1 MAHFF
6 ITRPVFAMVIS
17 VLTVLV
23 GGLALTQLPIA
34 QYPEVVPPQVVV
46 TAAYP
51 GADARTVSE
60 TVAAPIEQEVNGVE
74 GMLYMESQATNDGA
88 LRLTVTFRLGTNPDM
103 AQVLVQ
109 NRVSIALPRLPEE
122 VRRLGVTTK
131 KQSTAILLV
140 VNLFA
145 TTEAKTDKDVFEQQL
160 AVSRQANLQVKD
172 ELARIGGVGD
182 VFLFGNRDYSMRV
195 WLLPDRM
202 TDLDLS
208 PAEVVDAIRKQNV
221 QVAAGQIGQPPA
233 PKGQNLQMV
242 INTQGRLRTEQ
253 QFKDIVVKTGPA
265 GEALVRLSDVAR
277 VELGAKSYD
286 SSSALDN
293 KPSVGLPVF
302 QLPGSNAFNTA
313 RDIKEKMKE
322 LRADPGWPPGIEY
335 DIVFDPTEFIQA
347 SVEAVVETLVEAIVL
362 VFIVVLLFL
371 QNWRAALIPMLAVPV
386 SLVGT
391 LAVMFAL
398 GYSINNLTLFGMVLA
413 IGIVVD
419 DAIVVVEAVEGHIAK
434 GLSPQEATEKAM
446 SEVAGAIVGVSL
458 VLCAVFVPAAVIPGL
473 TGQFFKQ
480 FAVTIAV
487 STLLSAFNSLTL
499 SPALCPL
506 LLRPHHAPKDP
517 IDKALHYTLGWWLF
531 RGFNWT
537 FDRGTRLYG
546 HTVGWLIRLAVVVL
560 AVYGGL
566 LALTVLGFGSV
577 PGGFIPQQ
585 DQGYLVVNVELP
597 EGASVERTER
607 LMAEVAKRCLETDGV
622 SHTVQ
627 IAGYSIFASANI
639 PNAGGIYVPLKP
651 FAERKGRAADDV
663 MRDLNGKFAGLREG
677 TATAFGAPPIL
688 GLGNAGG
695 FKLQVQDRGGLG
707 YETLEGMT
715 WNLAGELTKPGP
727 DGRPSGI
734 PAAFSGFR
742 SNSPQVSVRVD
753 RDRVEQMGVSVSAV
767 NDALQSYTGQVY
779 VNDITL
785 ENRNWQVT
793 VQADGAFRGRVE
805 DLYRIKVRGPARPT
819 APQGDMIPLS
829 GLIRVGPAQGPVK
842 VNRYQMFPAADLNGF
857 TIPTLISS
865 GQAIEKV
872 EALAKRDLPPGMT
885 FLWTDMAYQQQ
896 EAANTRVE
904 VPGVFTFRGDTTLLV
919 FGLSALVAF
928 LVMAALYESW
938 LLPLAIVLI
947 VPMCLLCA
955 VAGLIVTGLDLNV
968 FVQIGLVVLIGLATK
983 NAILI
988 VEFAK
993 QKREAG
999 QPRREAAI
1007 NAAAQRLRPIL
1018 MTSFAFI
1025 LGVVPL
1031 VTATGAGAEMRKS
1044 LGTAVFSGMLGVTV
1058 FGILLTPVFYV
1069 VIQRLRDRGGEPAPA
1084 ARPAGAG
1091 LPADR
1096 NGPPA
1101 PAAKPEPEGAA

>member
-6 ITRPVFAMVIS
+6 ITRPVFAAVLS

-23 GGLALTQLPIA
+23 GVLALTQLPIA

-46 TAAYP
+46 TAFYP

-60 TVAAPIEQEVNGVE
+60 TVAAPIEEQVNGVE

-88 LRLTVTFRLGTNPDM
+88 LRLTITFRLGTNPDM

-109 NRVSIALPRLPEE
+109 NRVSIALPKLPEE
-122 VRRLGVTTK
+122 VRRLGVVTK
-131 KQSTAILLV
+131 KQSSAILLV

-145 TTEAKTDKDVFEQQL
+145 EAEARTDKEVFEQQL
-160 AVSRQANLQVKD
+160 AVSRHANLQVKD
-172 ELARIGGVGD
+172 ELARINGVGD
-182 VFLFGNRDYSMRV
+182 VFLFGSRDYSMRV
-195 WLLPDRM
+195 WLNPDRM
-202 TDLDLS
+202 TDLGLT
-208 PAEVVDAIRKQNV
+208 PGEVVDAIRKQNV

-233 PKGQNLQMV
+233 PKGQNFQLV
-242 INTQGRLRTEQ
+242 INTQGRLKTEQ
-253 QFKDIVVKTGPA
+253 QFRDVVIKTGPA
-265 GEALVRLSDVAR
+265 GEALVRLGDVAR

-293 KPSVGLPVF
+293 RPSVGLPVF

-322 LRADPGWPPGIEY
+322 LRADPGWPAGIEY

-347 SVEAVVETLVEAIVL
+347 SVEAVVHTLFEAIVL
-362 VFIVVLLFL
+362 VFIVVLVFL

-391 LAVMFAL
+391 LAVMLAL

-434 GLSPQEATEKAM
+434 GLSPREATEKAM

-499 SPALCPL
+499 SPALCPI
-506 LLRPHHAPKDP
+506 LLRPHHAPKDVV
-517 IDKALHYTLGWWLF
+517 DKALHALLGWWFF
-531 RGFNWT
+531 RGFNWA
-537 FDRGTRLYG
+537 FDRGTKLYG
-546 HTVGWLIRLAVVVL
+546 RAVGWLIRLAVVVL

-566 LALTVLGFGSV
+566 LVLTYLGFSRV
-577 PGGFIPQQ
+577 PAGFIPQQ
-585 DQGYLVVNVELP
+585 DQGYLVVNLELP

-607 LMAEVAKRCLETDGV
+607 VMREVADLCLRTDGV

-639 PNAGGIYVPLKP
+639 PNSGGIYVCLKP
-651 FAERKGRAADDV
+651 FDQRKGRHADDIL
-663 MRDLNGKFAGLREG
+663 RDLNGKFAAIREG

-695 FKLQVQDRGGLG
+695 FKLQIQDRGSYG

-715 WNLAGELTKPGP
+715 WNLAGELTKPAP

-742 SNSPQVSVRVD
+742 SNSPQLFLRVD

-785 ENRNWQVT
+785 DNRNWQVT
-793 VQADGAFRGRVE
+793 VQADAAFRGRVE
-805 DLYRIKVRGPARPT
+805 DLYRIKVRGPARPGGG
-819 APQGDMIPLS
+819 QGDMVPLA
-829 GLIRVGPAQGPVK
+829 GLLTVGPAQGPVK

-857 TIPTLISS
+857 TIPFLISS

-872 EALAKRDLPPGMT
+872 EALARRDLPPGMT
-885 FLWTDMAYQQQ
+885 FLWTDMAYQQK

-904 VPGVFTFRGDTTLLV
+904 VPGLFTFRGDTTLLV

-955 VAGLIVTGLDLNV
+955 VVGLFVTLLDLNI

-999 QPRREAAI
+999 LPRREAAVE
-1007 NAAAQRLRPIL
+1007 AATQRLRPIL

-1031 VTATGAGAEMRKS
+1031 LTGTGAGAEMRQS
-1044 LGTAVFSGMLGVTV
+1044 LGTAVFSGMLGVTF
-1058 FGILLTPVFYV
+1058 FGIFLTPVFYV
-1069 VIQRLRDRGGEPAPA
+1069 VIQRLRDRGGQPAGEPAAPPAGGTPAERNGPAAPAAEPAP
-1084 ARPAGAG
+1084 PAH
-1091 LPADR
+1091 
-1096 NGPPA
+1096 
-1101 PAAKPEPEGAA
+1101 